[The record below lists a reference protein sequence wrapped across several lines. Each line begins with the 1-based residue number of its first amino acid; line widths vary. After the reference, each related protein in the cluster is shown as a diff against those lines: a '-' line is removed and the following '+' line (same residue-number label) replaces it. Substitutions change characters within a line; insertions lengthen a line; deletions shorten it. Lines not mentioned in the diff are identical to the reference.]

1 MRPHIARWFNILRLF
16 YFPQIAALPA
26 LVAAAVAVG
35 TANLD
40 RNLFGTGDTELEAL
54 QRETF
59 GSAGWVIGVAGLAF
73 LVQVFMLVLRFCNI
87 GLINLKINI
96 FLTMVCLLPSRL
108 CVQLYSHTKQYVGIE
123 NCSAVTLKRQIF
135 QEDLAECWISSG
147 S

>member
-108 CVQLYSHTKQYVGIE
+108 CVQLYHST
-123 NCSAVTLKRQIF
+123 R
-135 QEDLAECWISSG
+135 
-147 S
+147 

>member
-1 MRPHIARWFNILRLF
+1 M
-16 YFPQIAALPA
+16 QVAALPA

-40 RNLFGTGDTELEAL
+40 GNLSAAINELNGTDNRLEAL

-73 LVQVFMLVLRFCNI
+73 LVQVFMLLLRFCNI

-96 FLTMVCLLPSRL
+96 FLTV
-108 CVQLYSHTKQYVGIE
+108 V
-123 NCSAVTLKRQIF
+123 
-135 QEDLAECWISSG
+135 
-147 S
+147 

>member
-1 MRPHIARWFNILRLF
+1 MRPGFTSLM
-16 YFPQIAALPA
+16 QVAALPA
-26 LVAAAVAVG
+26 LVAATVAVG

-40 RNLFGTGDTELEAL
+40 GNLSAAINELNGTDNRLEAL

-73 LVQVFMLVLRFCNI
+73 LVQVFMMVLRFCNI

-108 CVQLYSHTKQYVGIE
+108 YVQLYHSTSYII
-123 NCSAVTLKRQIF
+123 CCCIAVMVITPTPSKPLIYNV
-135 QEDLAECWISSG
+135 
-147 S
+147 